1 VVIKTLDPD
10 RHSAKNAGSGSGSGL
25 NESGFETLFIN
36 SGRVYRYINF
46 YVQIL
51 YTFKKGQK
59 KTKLCSVP
67 HIYASRAWPELNDLK
82 AHVLVFMT
90 Q

>member
-10 RHSAKNAGSGSGSGL
+10 PDPDRYSTKNDESGSGSGL
-25 NESGFETLFIN
+25 NESGFETLFIS

-59 KTKLCSVP
+59 KQSCALSP
-67 HIYASRAWPELNDLK
+67 IYMHLELGLN
-82 AHVLVFMT
+82 
-90 Q
+90 